1 MSTREDPAKGAMR
14 RETPWWRRLLR
25 GERGAVF
32 AEAVIMLPF
41 FILVWSLVVYT
52 HDVYGRKIAL
62 SARIKGCTW
71 QYSNS
76 GCRDL
81 PPGCPS
87 PRLGNVIEVGSLGGT
102 GAGDL
107 VAFASLPI
115 VSGILRLIL
124 GTDARVMGTVD
135 VPKPVAVGS
144 GSLSVRSV
152 HIVMCNE
159 VPKTAGE
166 VARGAFCTL
175 TSLCR

>member
-1 MSTREDPAKGAMR
+1 
-14 RETPWWRRLLR
+14 
-25 GERGAVF
+25 
-32 AEAVIMLPF
+32 MLPF

-52 HDVYGRKIAL
+52 HDVYGRKIGL

-81 PPGCPS
+81 PPGCPP

-124 GTDARVMGTVD
+124 GTDARIMGTTD
-135 VPKPVAVGS
+135 VAKPVAVGS

-159 VPKTAGE
+159 VPKTAGDI
-166 VARGAFCTL
+166 ARAAFCSL